1 MRANGRLPDA
11 TAAQSSNGAPPP
23 EALAELRTR
32 IHRSLLRQGFEIRDG
47 AIMAPTVLGK
57 DEVRALH
64 QEAVRYNRA
73 RSRAGLER
81 HETRLLEHVAN
92 GEDVHPEAMAP
103 ELVEVKPRSEEEL
116 LFRYVRLHWS
126 IPVSAGYGRRLR
138 FIVRDRSNGMLIGI
152 LGLGD
157 PVFGLAPR
165 DRWVGW
171 DFPARRRGLKH
182 VMDLFVLGAVPPY
195 SELLCGKLVA
205 LLATS
210 LEVRKA
216 FRRRYGGRQ
225 GYISGRTFD
234 GRLALL
240 TTTSALGRSSVY
252 NRLRY
257 GDRTVYHSVGF
268 TRGTGDF
275 HFSNGCYSAL
285 RQLAES
291 HCEATAKHSSWG
303 GGFRNRRELVR
314 KALPLLG
321 LSTRLQSHGV
331 RREIFTVPLAANSRA
346 FLRGDDNG
354 LIPNGESVDDLFQW
368 FRQRWLLPR
377 ASRTSRYRSF
387 ERKSYRLWD
396 AK

>member
-1 MRANGRLPDA
+1 MRVNGRPPGPA
-11 TAAQSSNGAPPP
+11 VESSSR
-23 EALAELRTR
+23 ALHRKTVEELRTR

-47 AIMAPTVLGK
+47 VIVAPALRGK
-57 DEVRALH
+57 EELRSLH

-81 HETRLLEHVAN
+81 HEGRLLSRIAD
-92 GEDVHPEAMAP
+92 GADVRPDAVEP
-103 ELVEVKPRSEEEL
+103 ELVEVEPGSEEEL

-138 FIVRDRSNGMLIGI
+138 FIVRDRSNRMLIGI
-152 LGLGD
+152 IGLGD
-157 PVFGLAPR
+157 PIFGLAPR

-171 DFPARRRGLKH
+171 NSLARKRRLRH

-210 LEVRKA
+210 SEVRQA
-216 FRRRYGGRQ
+216 FRRKYGGRQ
-225 GYISGRTFD
+225 AYISGRAFD
-234 GRLALL
+234 GRLAML

-257 GDRTVYHSVGF
+257 EDRTVYHSVGF

-291 HCEATAKHSSWG
+291 HCEATAKQASWG
-303 GGFRNRRELVR
+303 DGFRNRRELVR

-354 LIPNGESVDDLFQW
+354 LIPFGESAEELFEW

-377 ASRTSRYRSF
+377 SVRTSRYRSF
-387 ERKSYRLWD
+387 ERESYRLWGVE
-396 AK
+396 

>member
-1 MRANGRLPDA
+1 MHPNGRSSDA
-11 TAAQSSNGAPPP
+11 TALSSNGAPPP
-23 EALAELRTR
+23 EALEELRAR
-32 IHRSLLRQGFEIRDG
+32 IRRSLLRQGFEIRDE
-47 AIMAPTVLGK
+47 AIVVPAVRDK
-57 DEVRALH
+57 DELRSLH
-64 QEAVRYNRA
+64 HEAVMYNRS

-81 HETRLLEHVAN
+81 HEGRLLSLIADGKEV
-92 GEDVHPEAMAP
+92 DPYTVVP
-103 ELVEVKPRSEEEL
+103 ELVEVEPRSEEEL
-116 LFRYVRLHWS
+116 LFRFVRLHWS

-152 LGLGD
+152 IGLGD
-157 PVFGLAPR
+157 PVFGLGPR

-171 DFPARRRGLKH
+171 DFSARKKRLKH

-195 SELLCGKLVA
+195 ADLLCGKLVA

-210 LEVRKA
+210 REVRRA
-216 FRRRYGGRQ
+216 FRRKYGGRQ
-225 GYISGRTFD
+225 AYISGRTFD
-234 GRLALL
+234 GGLAML
-240 TTTSALGRSSVY
+240 TTTSALGRSSIY

-285 RQLAES
+285 RQLAED
-291 HCEATAKHSSWG
+291 HCQATAKHASWG

-331 RREIFTVPLAANSRA
+331 RREVFTVPLAANTRA
-346 FLRGDDNG
+346 LLCGDETR
-354 LIPNGESVDDLFQW
+354 LSPYGESVDDLFGW
-368 FRQRWLLPR
+368 FRERWLLPR
-377 ASRTSRYRSF
+377 ASRTQSYRGF
-387 ERKSYRLWD
+387 VRESYRLWH
-396 AK
+396 AQ